1 FPLLSSGLYELLAAL
16 PSQLQP
22 HVNCSEDNTFLQ
34 DMFGERSLHSL
45 VKLCEH
51 CVLDYFQVSDELE
64 GKSASQDVKELL
76 KLLANPHVKSLLSV
90 HDAVAQ
96 KKYDPEL
103 PPLPEDIDDDED
115 SVKIIRLVKNKE
127 PLGATIRRDES
138 TGAIIVARIMKGG
151 PADRSGLIHV
161 GDELKEVNG
170 IPVDDKKPEEIIRIL
185 AQSQGAITFKVVP
198 GAKDEASIKE
208 PQMFVKALFD
218 YDPKDDNTIPCKEA
232 GLAFKK
238 GCILQIMS
246 QDDATWWQ
254 AKHEGDTNPRAG
266 LIPSK
271 QFQERR
277 LAFQQPVTTLSS
289 LRRST
294 RRSSGF
300 RRSFR
305 LSRRDRKTTKS
316 MYEAKKSEMYDM
328 ADVPTYEEV
337 VPYRRQRG
345 DKHRLVVLVG
355 PTGVGLSELKK
366 KLLISDPQHFSVTI
380 PHTSRPKKNQE
391 TDGVDYHFIS
401 KQLFE
406 TDIQNN
412 KFIEH
417 GEYKGNFYGTSL
429 DSIRSI
435 LSKKKV
441 CLLDVQP
448 HLIKH
453 LRTAEF
459 KPFVVF
465 VKPPTVDR
473 LRETRKK
480 TQIISGK
487 DDKDS
492 TKPFTEEDF
501 QEMVNTAQTM
511 ETQYS
516 HLFEMVI
523 VNDNLD
529 VAFSELQLALK
540 KVETET
546 HWIPVSWTHS

>member
-1 FPLLSSGLYELLAAL
+1 
-16 PSQLQP
+16 
-22 HVNCSEDNTFLQ
+22 
-34 DMFGERSLHSL
+34 
-45 VKLCEH
+45 
-51 CVLDYFQVSDELE
+51 
-64 GKSASQDVKELL
+64 
-76 KLLANPHVKSLLSV
+76 
-90 HDAVAQ
+90 
-96 KKYDPEL
+96 
-103 PPLPEDIDDDED
+103 
-115 SVKIIRLVKNKE
+115 
-127 PLGATIRRDES
+127 
-138 TGAIIVARIMKGG
+138 
-151 PADRSGLIHV
+151 
-161 GDELKEVNG
+161 
-170 IPVDDKKPEEIIRIL
+170 
-185 AQSQGAITFKVVP
+185 
-198 GAKDEASIKE
+198 
-208 PQMFVKALFD
+208 
-218 YDPKDDNTIPCKEA
+218 
-232 GLAFKK
+232 
-238 GCILQIMS
+238 
-246 QDDATWWQ
+246 
-254 AKHEGDTNPRAG
+254 
-266 LIPSK
+266 
-271 QFQERR
+271 
-277 LAFQQPVTTLSS
+277 
-289 LRRST
+289 
-294 RRSSGF
+294 
-300 RRSFR
+300 
-305 LSRRDRKTTKS
+305 

-465 VKPPTVDR
+465 VKPPIVDR

>member
-1 FPLLSSGLYELLAAL
+1 GPCMSSDSSSLYELLAAL

-453 LRTAEF
+453 LRT
-459 KPFVVF
+459 
-465 VKPPTVDR
+465 PPTVDR

-492 TKPFTEEDF
+492 TKPFT
-501 QEMVNTAQTM
+501 TM

-529 VAFSELQLALK
+529 VAFSEL
-540 KVETET
+540 
-546 HWIPVSWTHS
+546 HWTHS